1 MFVPILGQEKKYE
14 VKKRRVLKG
23 KCVPEYAAVRPQGKG
38 LMLASQEPF
47 ICTHVDGCPV
57 EQPDP
62 EPMEEEQTGGFRG
75 AHTKECVHIKHR
87 PPPTG
92 TEFHCPLSSWVR
104 VRFGS

>member
-1 MFVPILGQEKKYE
+1 MFVPILGEEKKYE

-47 ICTHVDGCPV
+47 VCTHVDGCPV

-62 EPMEEEQTGGFRG
+62 QPMEEEQAGGS
-75 AHTKECVHIKHR
+75 EVL
-87 PPPTG
+87 TG
-92 TEFHCPLSSWVR
+92 TAVVPVDQWSRH
-104 VRFGS
+104 